1 MTRILRT
8 LAARLRDERGMA
20 LVMALGISMVLA
32 IAGASLVL
40 YSITNEHHATRSRSD
55 LRGYNIAQTGI
66 ENAVAQIAA
75 ATDTDGDGAVDYD
88 DPTIF
93 SALPP
98 SSKTEAFGTGE
109 QVVWDAQLWDD
120 RPNPSVLYAPSG
132 NPYYIPNLRW
142 HVVSTSTVPNPAA
155 AQGTTITRRL
165 ESDVRLVP
173 AKEQPVNSDAWRYI
187 YSKKELGDPPWSGDP
202 SDPLS
207 GGSYDPSKCEITLPN
222 NPNVAASFY
231 VTGDLCLENNSQI
244 IGSGGPDPTD
254 VIVHGWVVN
263 RSPQAWVGTLTN
275 PTNTATRIGGQCW
288 HRNRSPKWPADQPP
302 GPPIGCWF
310 SEHFVP
316 DATDDPPFI
325 DAPTADFPAWYEVA
339 SPGPNNPCDPAL
351 SSGALPQFDLNDGVR
366 NGNAPTLNLLTQPAF
381 HCETDRGIF
390 AWDPATRELKVEG
403 TVYYDGTIDLFA
415 SVTPVD
421 ITYDTVGSLYTT
433 GSVRLHQV
441 RLCADWS
448 GTTCDAS
455 WNGIGPMLLLAADG
469 REQTWSGCP
478 DCGIL
483 LETSSAFQG
492 AMYTTNNIGLQNL
505 SLVQGPM
512 VAEAEVIANQFTF
525 YPIPQFTR
533 VPFGTPA
540 TPIVNWEIRPPTNYK
555 G

>member
-40 YSITNEHHATRSRSD
+40 YSVTNEHHAKRSRSD
-55 LRGYNIAQTGI
+55 LRGYNIAQTGV

-88 DPTIF
+88 NPALF

-98 SSKTEAFGTGE
+98 ASKTETFGTGE

-155 AQGTTITRRL
+155 SGSTITRRL

-187 YSKKELGDPPWSGDP
+187 YSKANDNDAPWRPPDRYIPDGCD
-202 SDPLS
+202 
-207 GGSYDPSKCEITLPN
+207 IILPN

-244 IGSGGPDPTD
+244 IGGTGDPVD
-254 VIVHGWVVN
+254 VIVHGWVFNV
-263 RSPQAWVGTLTN
+263 SPQAWVGTLSN
-275 PTNTATRIGGQCW
+275 PTDSRTRIGGQCV
-288 HRNRSPKWPADQPP
+288 HRNRTPKWPADQPP

-316 DATDDPPFI
+316 DAIDNPPTI
-325 DAPTADFPAWYEVA
+325 AAPTADFAAWYEVA

-351 SSGALPQFDLNDGVR
+351 SSGVLPQFDINDGVR
-366 NGNAPTLNLLTQPAF
+366 NGNAPTLNLLSAPAF
-381 HCETDRGIF
+381 HCETDRGLF
-390 AWDPATRELKVEG
+390 AWDPATLKLEVEG
-403 TVYYDGTIDLFA
+403 TVYYDGTIDVF
-415 SVTPVD
+415 STSGTPD
-421 ITYDTVGSLYTT
+421 IKYDTVGSLYTT
-433 GSVRLHQV
+433 GSIRLHQT

-448 GTTCDAS
+448 GTTCDAN

-469 REQTWSGCP
+469 SEQTWSGCP
-478 DCGIL
+478 NCGIL

-525 YPIPQFTR
+525 YPIPRFSR

-540 TPIVNWEIRPPTNYK
+540 TPIVFWEIRPPTNYK